1 MPGTLHSLGYLLR
14 AQGSVLLKNLLAGL
28 GGAQHVRGCHASKQ
42 ENLRLDPQNPCKCL
56 VGQTAGTETRSPRSK
71 RTSKTSHIH
80 FRLDQETLPQRIKL
94 KSNQGKFL
102 LSTSTYASVHAN
114 MHTHTTQTH
123 RKTRRKAY

>member
-1 MPGTLHSLGYLLR
+1 MPGTLYSLGYLLR

-28 GGAQHVRGCHASKQ
+28 GRCSACQRLSCKQ

-71 RTSKTSHIH
+71 WTSKTSHIH
-80 FRLDQETLPQRIKL
+80 SRLDRKTLPQRIKL

-102 LSTSTYASVHAN
+102 LSTSTYASVHSN

-123 RKTRRKAY
+123 MKTWRKAY